1 MDLDYYLA
9 IPYVLALETVQ
20 LPDGEW
26 VRRAEFPELPGCHAD
41 AHSAVEAIEK
51 LAEEQVRYIQR
62 LLDLGAPVPTP
73 RPPLP
78 TYGQAL
84 SANRLAFARW
94 LVQKGRIDDEAGA
107 KDAHDG

>member
-20 LPDGEW
+20 LPDGQW
-26 VRRAEFPELPGCHAD
+26 VRRAEFPELPGCYAD
-41 AHSAVEAIEK
+41 AESAVEAVEK

-62 LLDLGAPVPTP
+62 LLDLGAPVPIP

-94 LVQKGRIDDEAGA
+94 LAEEGRLDEQTGA
-107 KDAHDG
+107 NEVHGR